1 MTHRSYISS
10 ALFGKSVIAVS
21 VKKAVVFHLLN
32 NKPEFVSLFIKYG
45 EIFQYTIF

>member
-32 NKPEFVSLFIKYG
+32 NKPEFAL
-45 EIFQYTIF
+45 

>member
-32 NKPEFVSLFIKYG
+32 NKPEFDPMTYILSLIVPT
-45 EIFQYTIF
+45 Q